1 MLSFGEREKKTRKD
15 GEKKGERDGEREGNG
30 EREKKRDTER
40 ASLLSLENLSFLFG
54 EATMYIHPHPHPDI
68 FCNVLQVNRRNNSNE
83 QASYCISGK
92 KI

>member
-54 EATMYIHPHPHPDI
+54 EATMYIHPHPHPDNL
-68 FCNVLQVNRRNNSNE
+68 CNVLQVKRTNNTKE
-83 QASYCISGK
+83 QATNGISGK
-92 KI
+92 KK

>member
-54 EATMYIHPHPHPDI
+54 EATMYIHPHPHPPNLI
-68 FCNVLQVNRRNNSNE
+68 KFIQVNKTKKNTKQN
-83 QASYCISGK
+83 K
-92 KI
+92 KIHRA